1 MKSIIVD
8 IDGTLCPIKKANE
21 NYRDLIPYKKMI
33 EKLKEYKEKGFKL
46 VLFTSR
52 NMNTYNCNL
61 DLINKITKPE
71 LELWLKEWNIPFDEI
86 VCGKQWPGKEGFYI
100 DDRSIRPKEFLEHDI
115 LELNEICNKDRNIDN
130 IVEHT
135 FKVNDTNVKVS
146 SNNPNV
152 IINLIKLFGSYYEE
166 TNDKEDIAINYIVGS
181 KRKTNYPIK
190 ENNQAEFSYV
200 DKVEDN
206 VNIYMSKYDEQ
217 DTDFAKRMFTSILT
231 KTLQQKGYVILH
243 GSCASKHGEGF
254 VISGNKRAGKTV
266 TLLNL
271 LSRGYDYVAND
282 RLALK
287 QEDDHVVVVGIPF
300 SMGIIL
306 DDAKKVFDIS
316 GLKTAR
322 DADKVKVYLNNDDV
336 SKRFNVCVH
345 SVVKLNTI
353 LLPKYNA
360 DAKSITVDDEPDII
374 SYLGYDNIM
383 TDNSIVENKRFLN
396 ELFNV
401 TYTNPDFLNT
411 TNVKRIEQSGETFD
425 ELDLYLKELSGD
437 KANVLRLTRTFH

>member
-21 NYRDLIPYKKMI
+21 NYKDLIPYKKMI
-33 EKLKEYKEKGFKL
+33 EKLREYQGKGFRI

-61 DLINKITKPE
+61 DLINKFTKPE

-100 DDRSIRPKEFLEHDI
+100 DDRSIRPKEFLEHDFF
-115 LELNEICNKDRNIDN
+115 ELNKICNEDRNINN

-135 FKVNDTNVKVS
+135 FKVNDTNVKVR

-152 IINLIKLFGSYYEE
+152 VINLIKLFGSYYEE
-166 TNDKEDIAINYIVGS
+166 TNDKEEIAINYIVGS
-181 KRKTNYPIK
+181 KRKTDYPIK
-190 ENNQAEFSYV
+190 ESNQSEFSYV
-200 DKVEDN
+200 DKIEDN
-206 VNIYMSKYDEQ
+206 INIYMSKYDEK
-217 DTDFAKRMFTSILT
+217 DKDFVKRMFTSILT

-243 GSCASKHGEGF
+243 GACASRNGEGF

-287 QEDDHVVVVGIPF
+287 QENDHVVVVGIPF
-300 SMGIIL
+300 SMGIIV

-316 GLKTAR
+316 DCKIAR
-322 DADKVKVYLNNDDV
+322 DGDKEKVYLNNDDV
-336 SKRFNVCVH
+336 SKKFNVCIH

-360 DAKSITVDDEPDII
+360 NAKSLTINNEPDMVT
-374 SYLGYDNIM
+374 YLGYDNIM
-383 TDNSIVENKRFLN
+383 TDNCVIENKSFLN

-401 TYTNPDFLNT
+401 AYTNSDFLNRC
-411 TNVKRIEQSGETFD
+411 NVKRVEQSGETFD
-425 ELDLYLKELSGD
+425 ELDLYLKKLSGE
-437 KANVLRLTRTFH
+437 KENVLRFTRTFH